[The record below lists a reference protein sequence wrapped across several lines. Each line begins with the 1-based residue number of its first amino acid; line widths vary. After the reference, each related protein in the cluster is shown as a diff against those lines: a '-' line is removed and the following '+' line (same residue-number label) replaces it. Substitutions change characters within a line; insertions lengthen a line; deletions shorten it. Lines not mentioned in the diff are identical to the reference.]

1 MKNILFIFL
10 AVLYS
15 ACISAQEGDSK
26 KVKDRVHP
34 YLIMTT
40 EDESVIRS
48 AIQTDGVWK
57 EYHAIMIEEADNILG
72 KPNCQR
78 VILGRRLL
86 EVSREC
92 LRRTL
97 LLGYAYRMTGEVKYA
112 KRAESELIG
121 IHLTFWM

>member
-72 KPNCQR
+72 N
-78 VILGRRLL
+78 
-86 EVSREC
+86 
-92 LRRTL
+92 
-97 LLGYAYRMTGEVKYA
+97 
-112 KRAESELIG
+112 
-121 IHLTFWM
+121 